1 MNTQFYTLRALTPL
15 HAGAGDAN
23 FGIIDKHVQ
32 RDSLTELPTIF
43 ASSVKGSLRQLCT
56 TSTGI
61 SDDAVTTIFG
71 SDNAKGSE
79 AGSDTLQQ
87 GRYIFYQAKLLALP
101 IRSSHELYYLAVTPP
116 LISELIEDMTLH
128 GIDTALLDDLKRLA
142 GMTGNEAR
150 YFSKNHGKIHLEDIS
165 ASHAGDTAPAH
176 AIFGDRLAVLPVD
189 AFARLAKELPT
200 VARNSLNNG
209 ISENLWYE
217 EIVPR
222 EARFYL
228 PVTALTED
236 SELLNGA
243 LANANNLVQIGGNAT
258 VGFGL
263 CQWEKL
269 Q

>member
-43 ASSVKGSLRQLCT
+43 ASSVKGSLRQLCA
-56 TSTGI
+56 TSAGV
-61 SDDAVTTIFG
+61 SADDVVTIFG

-79 AGSDTLQQ
+79 AGSETLRQ

-116 LISELIEDMTLH
+116 LIQELIEDLSLH
-128 GIDTALLDDLKRLA
+128 GSESALKDDLVQLA
-142 GMTGNEAR
+142 KMNEDGAR
-150 YFSKNHGKIHLEDIS
+150 YFGRSHGKIHLENVS
-165 ASHAGDTAPAH
+165 ATHADSRTPAH
-176 AIFGDRLAVLPVD
+176 AIFGDRLAVLPVND
-189 AFARLAKELPT
+189 FARLAKELPT

-228 PVTALTED
+228 PITATTED
-236 SELLNGA
+236 GELLNGA
-243 LANANNLVQIGGNAT
+243 LANVNNLVQIGGNAT

-269 Q
+269 H